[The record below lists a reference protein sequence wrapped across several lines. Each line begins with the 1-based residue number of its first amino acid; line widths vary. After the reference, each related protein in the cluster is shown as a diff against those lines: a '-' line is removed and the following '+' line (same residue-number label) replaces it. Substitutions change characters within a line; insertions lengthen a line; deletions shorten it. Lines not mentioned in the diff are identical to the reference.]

1 MDNIYNTLGF
11 TIHRACNA
19 SCSICCFS
27 SEPSCKEKLNVE
39 RMKEYIDESKGI
51 EEITTIAFTGGEPF
65 LAYDLL
71 MELIKYAKN
80 AGKKVNT
87 VTNGYWASSYEKAYQ
102 KLKELKEAGLDYL
115 SLSHDAYH
123 KKFIKTENIR
133 NILRATTKLELPT
146 SLAIVK
152 VKDEEIGSI
161 INDIGN
167 DIYTASI
174 KVGPCLPVGRAKES
188 FSDEQ
193 FDRTIE
199 SNKARCAYGA
209 NLVVCYDG
217 TIYPCCSQVI
227 VNTGLG
233 IGNFEEISLKEAM
246 TKLKNNAL
254 LYFLRN
260 ADMKFYSEFARIKLG
275 LDIPEYIVNPCELCA
290 ILFKK
295 ENIDLF
301 HEYVMENIKLLKQRK
316 AVTEC
321 AGMASG
327 K

>member
-1 MDNIYNTLGF
+1 MENIYNTLGF

-27 SEPSCKEKLNVE
+27 SEPTCQEKLNVK
-39 RMKEYIDESKGI
+39 RIKEYIDESKEI
-51 EEITTIAFTGGEPF
+51 KEITTIAFTGGEPF
-65 LAYDLL
+65 LKYDLL
-71 MELIKYAKN
+71 AELIQYAKL

-87 VTNGYWASSYEKAYQ
+87 VTNGFWANSYEKAYERLMQ
-102 KLKELKEAGLDYL
+102 LKEYGLDYL

-123 KKFIKTENIR
+123 KKYIKTENIK
-133 NILRATTKLELPT
+133 NILRATTKLEIPT

-152 VKDEEIGSI
+152 VKDEKIGSI
-161 INDIGN
+161 IDEIGN

-174 KVGPCLPVGRAKES
+174 KVGPCLPVGRAIKT
-188 FSDEQ
+188 FSDEK
-193 FDRTIE
+193 FDRSIE
-199 SNKARCAYGA
+199 TDKARCAYGG

-233 IGNFEEISLKEAM
+233 IGNFEDISLKDVM
-246 TKLKNNAL
+246 KKLKNNAL

-260 ADMKFYSEFARIKLG
+260 ADMKFYSEFAKARLG
-275 LDIPEYIVNPCELCA
+275 MDIPEYIVNPCELCA

-301 HEYVMENIKLLKQRK
+301 HEYVMENINIVKKGK
-316 AVTEC
+316 AVIAC

>member
-1 MDNIYNTLGF
+1 MENIYNTLGF

-27 SEPSCKEKLNVE
+27 SEPSCKEKLNVD
-39 RMKEYIDESKGI
+39 RIREYIDESREM

-65 LAYDLL
+65 LEYDLL
-71 MELIKYAKN
+71 ADLISYAKS

-87 VTNGYWASSYEKAYQ
+87 VTNGFWANSYEKAFE
-102 KLKELKEAGLDYL
+102 KLSHLKKCGLDYL

-123 KKFIKTENIR
+123 KKYIRTENIR
-133 NILRATTKLELPT
+133 NILRVTTKLEIPT

-161 INDIGN
+161 IDEIGS

-174 KVGPCLPVGRAKES
+174 KVGPCLPVGRAKKS
-188 FSDEQ
+188 FSEDQ
-193 FDRTIE
+193 YDRTIE
-199 SNKARCAYGA
+199 SDKARCAYGA

-233 IGNFEEISLKEAM
+233 IGNFENISLKEAM
-246 TKLKNNAL
+246 SKLKNNAL

-260 ADMKFYSEFARIKLG
+260 ADMKFYSDFAKNKLG
-275 LDIPEYIVNPCELCA
+275 IEIPDYIVNPCELCA

-301 HEYVMENIKLLKQRK
+301 HDYVMENIYYLKQRK

-321 AGMASG
+321 AGVASG

>member
-1 MDNIYNTLGF
+1 MENIYNTLGF

-27 SEPSCKEKLNVE
+27 SEPSCKEKLNVN
-39 RMKEYIDESKGI
+39 RMKEYIDESKEI
-51 EEITTIAFTGGEPF
+51 EEIKTIAFTGGEPF
-65 LAYDLL
+65 LEYELL
-71 MELIKYAKN
+71 VELISYAKA

-87 VTNGYWASSYEKAYQ
+87 VTNGFWANSYEKTYE
-102 KLKELKEAGLDYL
+102 KLSHLKKCGLDYL

-133 NILRATTKLELPT
+133 NILKATTKLEMPT

-152 VKDEEIGSI
+152 VKDEEVGSI

-174 KVGPCLPVGRAKES
+174 KIGPCLPVGRAEKS
-188 FSDEQ
+188 FSSDQ
-193 FDRTIE
+193 FDRSIE
-199 SNKARCAYGA
+199 SDKARCAYGA

-233 IGNFEEISLKEAM
+233 IGNFEDITLKEAM
-246 TKLKNNAL
+246 NKLKNNAL

-260 ADMKFYSEFARIKLG
+260 ADMKFYSDFAKQKLG
-275 LDIPEYIVNPCELCA
+275 MEIPKYIVNPCELCA
-290 ILFKK
+290 LLFKE

-301 HEYVMENIKLLKQRK
+301 HDHVMENINYLKQRK
-316 AVTEC
+316 VVTDC
-321 AGMASG
+321 AGVAFG